1 MVNFANTGRLTATG
15 TTVKNIRIGNMP
27 DHTKSLMK

>member
-1 MVNFANTGRLTATG
+1 MVNFANNGRFTATG
-15 TTVKNIRIGNMP
+15 ITVKNIRIGNMP